1 MKLSYDLSGNI
12 NTEESDL
19 WDLYGESRSSWE
31 QRGRYLHH
39 ALAHKKIIS
48 FLAGIDRS
56 VKVMDIGC
64 GDGFFLNLLAGMG
77 FEDIRGIDPGR
88 PMVERCRE
96 KGFSVQR
103 KSIGDLSGTGQFDL
117 VLMIEVLEHLEEPS
131 AAIRNIHSLLHPGGE
146 LILTVPVCDSLLK
159 RYHRF
164 RYGTDKLTQVID
176 WDETHRHAFSASA
189 IRELLRCGGFNIEK
203 CLHASNPYPWIG
215 RYGGK
220 KLSKIFQRL
229 DLGGRFGDI
238 LVVLASS
245 IPREHS

>member
-1 MKLSYDLSGNI
+1 MTDKLNSNGSN
-12 NTEESDL
+12 L
-19 WDLYGESRSSWE
+19 WDHYGNSRSSWE

-56 VKVMDIGC
+56 VKVIDIGC

-77 FEDIRGIDPGR
+77 FEGIQGIDPGR

-103 KSIGDLSGTGQFDL
+103 KSIGDLTGTGEFDL
-117 VLMIEVLEHLEEPS
+117 VLLIEVLEHLEEPS
-131 AAIRNIHSLLHPGGE
+131 AAIRKIHSLLHPGGK

-176 WDETHRHAFSASA
+176 WDETHRHAFSARV
-189 IRELLRCGGFNIEK
+189 IRKLLCDGSFSIEK
-203 CLHASNPYPWIG
+203 SLHVSNPYPWIG

-220 KLSKIFQRL
+220 QLAELFQRL

-245 IPREHS
+245 IPKEHS